1 MLVLGTGTYKISLE
15 VFLGSLASEDF
26 DFRGNLRRHVSVF
39 TMSRIFLR
47 INLRT

>member
-1 MLVLGTGTYKISLE
+1 MLVLGTGILTISLE
-15 VFLGSLASEDF
+15 VFLGSLALEDF